1 MNNLVSLVLCKRKRD
16 DDEDELN
23 SENKF
28 VNDK

>member
-16 DDEDELN
+16 DEDEFN
-23 SENKF
+23 GENKF

>member
-16 DDEDELN
+16 DEDELN
-23 SENKF
+23 GENKF